1 MRQRLLLSL
10 YRLTRYYAWWVLF
23 ATLTLAILA
32 LLFLQDLKLRSS
44 FQELLPRDD
53 PILEKFER
61 HQETLQETEII
72 TILLKL
78 EAPPPQMGEGVDKL
92 LTAAQRISEALGRS
106 DEVTWVSYRQQVPE
120 PLLPI
125 NLLYLSEESLR
136 RLKETIAELQA
147 AVADPAPLAGRT
159 QPLEKIYADISS
171 AIEELISGLGVI
183 NPQKLAE
190 ALQELSGS
198 LEDLR
203 QLNAEVHE
211 TLSKLPQELQMTE
224 ERLAELTQLI
234 QSWQSALQPPPPT
247 EEEYLLSKDRRAL
260 LVQVGLSQSSRI
272 SLEYNQK
279 VTRMVRTKLDSLKL
293 EEEGIGWG
301 LKGPYVFNA
310 ESDEEL
316 RRDMNKTALITIV
329 GVAILFIL
337 VFRRLFYPLLAILPV
352 MIALIFTL
360 VGAKLTFGGLNLLT
374 AFLPAIVL
382 GLGIDYGIQFI
393 SHFLEER
400 RGSRRIAPA
409 IRATLL
415 TKGSAMLVA
424 ATATSLVLFG
434 LGVIARSPGLAEM
447 GFILG
452 LGVLLSCLLTLLVL
466 PALIVAVHTVLG
478 RRLRSRPPL
487 PWNLSPIARL
497 LVRSRWAV
505 VGLVIAGTIAMAWPA
520 GRVDFAFITE
530 ALQPTDLPSQ
540 KVRAYIDERFELQQ
554 VPDPENYFLFF
565 IDSPQDVRRVSEEL
579 ARLEAI
585 DNVTSYYSLIPNPDE
600 LEEIKRRLATLKSL
614 DPIGPLEQAAIR
626 VEALQGQ
633 FGRRDKLQ
641 SELARLEEQLKEG
654 ESQVLIAT
662 GDEELAAE
670 FAQLNASTQA
680 IRQRLEELSPEEL
693 EDQLQVLLVSL
704 RAVISQV
711 RKITEAIPSPQEID
725 DLIANPPPQL
735 RERFFTPEG
744 EMIIYAHVRPEWL
757 WNSLRYDQFIRE
769 ASEIWDDYLGLPM
782 IRATLE
788 DYMQRDFW
796 WSTALAVL
804 VILVVL
810 RLDFSRSPLRW
821 GTGLSLT
828 ALGLGYLWMLGVM
841 DLLGI
846 DFNVANILISPLLI
860 GLGVDNCVYLLHRH
874 RDLSGGSIERALAST
889 AVPILANTLAT
900 MIGFGSLML
909 AETPVLR
916 VLGQSAVMGIGFMTL
931 FSLTFLPAVIAL
943 RGR

>member
-23 ATLTLAILA
+23 AALTLAILA

-53 PILEKFER
+53 PILERFER
-61 HQETLQETEII
+61 HQEALQETEII
-72 TILLKL
+72 TILLTL
-78 EAPPPQMGEGVDKL
+78 ESPPPRAGEEVARL
-92 LTAAQRISEALGRS
+92 LRAGQRVSEALKGS
-106 DEVTWVSYRQQVPE
+106 DEVTWVSYRQKVPE
-120 PLLPI
+120 LPPLPI
-125 NLLYLSEESLR
+125 NLLYLSEESLKK
-136 RLKETIAELQA
+136 LEETVAELRA
-147 AVADPAPLAGRT
+147 AVADAAPLAERT
-159 QPLEKIYADISS
+159 EPLEEIYADVSS
-171 AIEELISGLGVI
+171 AIKELLSGLGVL

-190 ALQELSGS
+190 ALKELSGN
-198 LEDLR
+198 LADLR
-203 QLNAEVHE
+203 RLNAEVQE
-211 TLSKLPQELQMTE
+211 TLSRLPQELQATE
-224 ERLAELTQLI
+224 ERLAELTRLL

-247 EEEYLLSKDRRAL
+247 GGEYLLSKDSRAL
-260 LVQVGLSQSSRI
+260 LVQVGPNQPSRL
-272 SLEYNQK
+272 SLEYNRK
-279 VTRMVRTKLDSLKL
+279 VTQMVRTKLASLKL
-293 EEEGIGWG
+293 EEEGIEWG
-301 LKGPYVFNA
+301 LKGPYVFSA
-310 ESDEEL
+310 ETDEAL

-329 GVAILFIL
+329 GVSLLFIL
-337 VFRRLFYPLLAILPV
+337 VLRRLFYPLLAILPV

-360 VGAKLTFGGLNLLT
+360 VGAKLAFGGLNLLT

-409 IRATLL
+409 IRATLV

-434 LGVIARSPGLAEM
+434 LGVVARSPGLKEM

-452 LGVLLSCLLTLLVL
+452 LGVLLSCLLTLLLL
-466 PALIVAVHTVLG
+466 PALIVAVHTALG
-478 RRLRSRPPL
+478 RRLRGQAPM
-487 PWNLSPIARL
+487 PWDLSPAARL
-497 LVRSRWAV
+497 LLRGRWAV
-505 VGLVIAGTIAMAWPA
+505 VALVIAGTIAMAWPA

-530 ALQPTDLPSQ
+530 ALQPTNLPSQ
-540 KVRAYIDERFELQQ
+540 RVRAYIDENFELQQ

-565 IDSPQDVRRVSEEL
+565 VDSPQDVRRVSEKL
-579 ARLEAI
+579 ARLEAV
-585 DNVTSYYSLIPNPDE
+585 DNVTSYYSLIPDPDE
-600 LEEIKRRLATLKSL
+600 LEEIKRRLATLKAL
-614 DPIGPLEQAAIR
+614 DPTSPLEQAVLR
-626 VEALQGQ
+626 VEALQGR

-641 SELARLEEQLKEG
+641 SELANLEEQLKEG
-654 ESQVLIAT
+654 EGQVLVAT

-670 FAQLNASTQA
+670 FAELSASTKK
-680 IRQRLEELSPEEL
+680 IRKLLVSLSPEEL
-693 EDQLQVLLVSL
+693 EDRLQVLLVSL
-704 RAVISQV
+704 KAVLSQV
-711 RKITEAIPSPQEID
+711 RKITGAIPTPKEID
-725 DLIANPPPQL
+725 DLIANPPPKL

-744 EMIIYAHVRPEWL
+744 EMIVYAHVRPEWL

-782 IRATLE
+782 IRAILE

-810 RLDFSRSPLRW
+810 RIDFSGMRW

-874 RDLSGGSIERALAST
+874 RDLGGSSIERALAST
-889 AVPILANTLAT
+889 AVPILANTFAT

-931 FSLTFLPAVIAL
+931 FSLTFLPAAIAL